1 MKIREADLGD
11 LTPLGEG
18 GFAEVFRAA
27 DFHLPGDPAPLA
39 YKKFTSG
46 HAEQAR
52 AAKASIV
59 FRTKLTPAEQT
70 ELDTFTAWPKAL
82 VHDAS
87 GAICGLLMAE
97 IPGDFFCRLADGDGQ
112 IVAKPREM
120 GWLASSAAQR
130 QAARIDLRDV
140 DRTERM
146 IMLAQLV
153 YMIGRLH
160 KYGWVFG
167 DVSFK
172 NVVFALDPPRI
183 MLLDCDG
190 AAELADTSRRQ
201 ASTPNWDAP
210 ECPIQA
216 PAGRP
221 RRQALQDDVTDV
233 YKLGLAMLRCLAPGK
248 GASSTRKASR
258 LHGDLEQAGIDII
271 TRALSDDRSV
281 RPTAKQVY
289 IYLKQALADRIDPP
303 EVTVARL
310 VSPFLVRGQ
319 DARVEW
325 RIDRAAEIE
334 ITHGNGGKITVD
346 PAGHPHGFA
355 FRADESGPVRL
366 DVRNRF
372 ATVTI
377 DLGELTLHE
386 LPPFTV
392 DLNYLPR
399 PQIPTLTAFQPPALA
414 ATLAG
419 RPRIAVGNDVLTIP
433 PLNVFEPVE
442 ALIPAAPAAMPAL
455 GIGDAAAE
463 TTRALRTV
471 LARAGDDMGPLLHD
485 IFKKRL
491 LGQRPGGSG
500 S

>member
-1 MKIREADLGD
+1 MKIRDADLGS

-18 GFAEVFRAA
+18 GFAKVFRAA

-39 YKKFTSG
+39 YKKFTSAY
-46 HAEQAR
+46 AEQAR
-52 AAKASIV
+52 AAKASIAL
-59 FRTKLTPAEQT
+59 RTSLTPTEQA

-87 GAICGLLMAE
+87 GAVCGLLMAE
-97 IPGDFFCRLADGDGQ
+97 IPQDFFCRLADEDGK

-130 QAARIDLRDV
+130 RAARIDLRDV
-140 DRTERM
+140 DRTERL

-153 YMIGRLH
+153 YVIGRLH
-160 KYGWVFG
+160 RYGWVFG

-201 ASTPNWDAP
+201 ASTPHWDPP
-210 ECPIQA
+210 ECPIQP

-258 LHGDLEQAGIDII
+258 LQGDLEQAGVDII

-281 RPTAKQVY
+281 RPTAKQLY
-289 IYLKQALADRIDPP
+289 IHLEGALAGRIDPP

-310 VSPFLVRGQ
+310 VSPFLLRGQ
-319 DARVEW
+319 DARIEW

-334 ITHGNGGKITVD
+334 ITHGNGEKVTVD
-346 PAGHPHGFA
+346 PAGHPCGFA

-372 ATVTI
+372 TSVAI

-399 PQIPTLTAFQPPALA
+399 PKIPTLTAFQPPALA

-419 RPRIAVGNDVLTIP
+419 RPRIAFGNDVLTIP
-433 PLNVFEPVE
+433 PLNVFQPVDT
-442 ALIPAAPAAMPAL
+442 LIPADRADMPAL
-455 GIGDAAAE
+455 GIGGAGA
-463 TTRALRTV
+463 TTQALRTA
-471 LARAGDDMGPLLHD
+471 LTRAGDEVGPLLHD

-491 LGQRPGGSG
+491 PGQSSGGNG
-500 S
+500 A